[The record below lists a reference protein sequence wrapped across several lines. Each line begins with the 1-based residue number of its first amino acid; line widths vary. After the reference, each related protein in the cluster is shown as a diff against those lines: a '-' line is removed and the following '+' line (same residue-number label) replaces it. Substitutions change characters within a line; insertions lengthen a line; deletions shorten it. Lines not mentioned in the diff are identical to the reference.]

1 MITEED
7 KEKLEEY
14 KKWLKLQAE
23 RNGMIGTKIHLK
35 NKHNRKK
42 SKKIWLSQD

>member
-23 RNGMIGTKIHLK
+23 RNGMLGNKIRLK
-35 NKHNRKK
+35 NKYNRKK
-42 SKKIWLSQD
+42 NKKIWLSQD

>member
-1 MITEED
+1 MTTEED

-14 KKWLKLQAE
+14 RKWLKLQAE
-23 RNGMIGTKIHLK
+23 RNGMLGTKIHLK
-35 NKHNRKK
+35 NKYKRKK

>member
-14 KKWLKLQAE
+14 RKWLKLQAE
-23 RNGMIGTKIHLK
+23 RNGMLGTKIHLK
-35 NKHNRKK
+35 NKY
-42 SKKIWLSQD
+42 KIPIAPSAVL